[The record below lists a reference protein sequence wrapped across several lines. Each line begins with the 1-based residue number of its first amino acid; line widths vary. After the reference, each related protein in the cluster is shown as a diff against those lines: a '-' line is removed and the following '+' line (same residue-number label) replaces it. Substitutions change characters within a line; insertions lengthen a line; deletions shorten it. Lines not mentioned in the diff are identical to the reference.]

1 MAQSELE
8 RYGGSKHFLCLFWL
22 AGSSCGLRLSKTKK
36 AKMTIPPPGIAPSDV
51 IFRVQLKSSEGVI
64 VLSHDIPGNQL
75 GGLPDTTTY
84 VPDFHRSDQF
94 AKYAWIR
101 DDYDD
106 VASMLQEPGEMRYP
120 LPKPVD
126 VRAAIFATHGDVVAT
141 VHVVRKKD
149 DGSGGASAGVC
160 ILNHPVVLDNPYN
173 GTRKF
178 IARVP
183 EDEGELRYLGY
194 GDAPFLRYIFAPEGS
209 RSGGNTFLNLGPR
222 GEELVARCL
231 SDSEGKMVDGFC
243 FGLHVKFDPT
253 TVQITELGLRFAAQE
268 DQSICPGDPD
278 FCRLCGKSRHVF
290 DEDPADHSRADEVGE
305 KWKSSGLSVLH
316 LLELV
321 EGLKD

>member
-1 MAQSELE
+1 
-8 RYGGSKHFLCLFWL
+8 
-22 AGSSCGLRLSKTKK
+22 
-36 AKMTIPPPGIAPSDV
+36 MTIPPPGISPSDV
-51 IFRVQLKSSEGVI
+51 VFRIQLKAPNEGVV
-64 VLSHDIPGNQL
+64 VLSHDIPGDQL
-75 GGLPDTTTY
+75 GKSLFDSNAY
-84 VPDFHRSDQF
+84 VPDFHRSDRF
-94 AKYAWIR
+94 AKYAWIQ

-106 VASMLQEPGEMRYP
+106 VASMLQEPGEIRYT

-126 VRAAIFATHGDVVAT
+126 VRAAIFATQRDVIAT

-149 DGSGGASAGVC
+149 DGGNGASAGAGVC
-160 ILNHPVVLDNPYN
+160 ILNHPVVLDNPYS
-173 GTRKF
+173 GTSKF

-183 EDEGELRYLGY
+183 EDEGQLRYLGY
-194 GDAPFLRYIFAPEGS
+194 DGDAPFLRYIFAPEGS
-209 RSGGNTFLNLGPR
+209 RSRRNTILNLGPR
-222 GEELVARCL
+222 GEELMAHCL

-290 DEDPADHSRADEVGE
+290 DEDPSYHSRADEVGE